1 MHTELDYR
9 LTNDQ
14 WDTLR
19 ALRPSGPAATRLNG
33 YILQQLSALE
43 LVVLSESRPLLTPK
57 GRAVMLRGSPHLWDL
72 AA

>member
-1 MHTELDYR
+1 MNTDIDHELS
-9 LTNDQ
+9 NDQ

-19 ALRPSGPAATRLNG
+19 AIRPAAPARRLNG

-43 LVVLSESRPLLTPK
+43 LVILSDGAPALTGK
-57 GRAVMLRGSPHLWDL
+57 GRAVMLRGSPRLWDL